1 MITRK
6 AAVGLRIRLEI
17 NPIAATRMADG
28 AEVDGG
34 DDNAEVYG
42 GGGMAVTASGD
53 GAAATRL
60 L

>member
-1 MITRK
+1 
-6 AAVGLRIRLEI
+6 
-17 NPIAATRMADG
+17 
-28 AEVDGG
+28 VDGG
-34 DDNAEVYG
+34 DDNAEVFG